1 MSSDGE
7 DSAGSSNPDG
17 GAGKT
22 KKNSSNKGN
31 NDVNSMQMDIDM
43 TDLVRNY
50 RNEQDEKLTKKENV
64 DAQKSQISTEKR
76 LFLRFRG
83 DSHSLHL
90 PLNSVFFCF
99 IFSNSEDLATAIL
112 KRKDRPNR
120 LIVEEA
126 QNDDNSVVSLSQ
138 VRWPRHQ
145 HEFPLNSLT
154 ILYACFPRRK
164 WMSCSSSV
172 ATRLF

>member
-76 LFLRFRG
+76 LFLRLRG
-83 DSHSLHL
+83 GFTFIALAFKFYF
-90 PLNSVFFCF
+90 SVL
-99 IFSNSEDLATAIL
+99 FSPTA
-112 KRKDRPNR
+112 KTWQR
-120 LIVEEA
+120 
-126 QNDDNSVVSLSQ
+126 Q
-138 VRWPRHQ
+138 
-145 HEFPLNSLT
+145 F
-154 ILYACFPRRK
+154 
-164 WMSCSSSV
+164 
-172 ATRLF
+172 